1 MTTSFA
7 PLTVAIGDLVPHPA
21 NVRSNPPGNL

>member
-7 PLTVAIGDLVPHPA
+7 PLTVTIGYLIPHPA
-21 NVRSNPPGNL
+21 NVRSNAPET